1 TEELDHDNRIERYIK
16 AGQFSAQIPG
26 QFSAQIN
33 IGDGSVVWYAMVF
46 VLSGVIHV
54 GMILWWSERRW
65 NIVRSSLKL
74 IAWTRLAIFLVGVAL
89 LAWYAQTM
97 RVSGLAW
104 VNLMTSAVIFGV
116 PYLLAVTLIYKKK
129 LLVRSV

>member
-1 TEELDHDNRIERYIK
+1 
-16 AGQFSAQIPG
+16 
-26 QFSAQIN
+26 
-33 IGDGSVVWYAMVF
+33 MVF